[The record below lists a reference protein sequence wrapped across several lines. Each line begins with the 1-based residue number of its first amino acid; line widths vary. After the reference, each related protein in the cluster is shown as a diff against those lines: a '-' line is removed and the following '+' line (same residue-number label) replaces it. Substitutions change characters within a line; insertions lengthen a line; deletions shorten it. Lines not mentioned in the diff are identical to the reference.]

1 MSGRTRVKKILRGS
15 CVYAAL
21 VASLPMAQA
30 PAAPQLLFN
39 MTLQNETRLPLE
51 QNSITTPNVWL
62 ISWFQ

>member
-1 MSGRTRVKKILRGS
+1 
-15 CVYAAL
+15 
-21 VASLPMAQA
+21 MAQA
-30 PAAPQLLFN
+30 PAAPQLLFD